1 MCDRCVPTSK
11 SFIIYGSILAY
22 FVPLLINIVTYALTM
37 RILFHNQKM
46 LLGHLSGAGSGHL
59 PRVYRL
65 HGGGGKAT
73 NNHPRDLH
81 LRSIDGQSLPSVP
94 CRLWPVATGNI
105 TGAVAVQR
113 SRQLTS
119 ASDEYSDTFT
129 TSGADVTVAHL
140 RYRNTCSVMGHL
152 VSSSLKEELN
162 DNIVDKRI
170 TLAVSEKAKIQLT
183 TLVAHQSSDE
193 ISEDGER
200 TFEDS
205 SDHVNCVIMSQG
217 QHTAATLQAASRA
230 RDTASQAS
238 PGRTAVQQH
247 PIVNTPQQETPRV
260 CVVTTSESES
270 SVITA
275 KSDVQLPSPS
285 LMYIDTADNDAYIQ
299 HVVHS
304 VIEHENISAHV
315 RQSVEDDIEN
325 VSSMKPIN
333 NAMPNIC
340 DDEDQLPA
348 IHLVSDTLLQSKPSQ
363 LSNCNGHSIGSH
375 TDISNQQHETE
386 VINGK
391 RNGGPTTHDL
401 VNSVSDEEP
410 AHVSLR
416 RYRSAWK
423 CLQRQLSV
431 RTPRSRNGVP
441 TAGDVN
447 KEQGQPSTDHKTSTS
462 SLADGRTSG
471 QRRGHHVNNRQHQRI
486 LQSSAAKNERKA
498 LKVRL
503 IKCSFSHV
511 CYPSTF
517 P

>member
-1 MCDRCVPTSK
+1 
-11 SFIIYGSILAY
+11 
-22 FVPLLINIVTYALTM
+22 
-37 RILFHNQKM
+37 M
-46 LLGHLSGAGSGHL
+46 LLGHLSGAGSEHL

-94 CRLWPVATGNI
+94 CRLWPVANGNI

-140 RYRNTCSVMGHL
+140 RYRNTSSVMMGRL

-162 DNIVDKRI
+162 DNIVDKRS

-217 QHTAATLQAASRA
+217 QHTAAALQAASRA
-230 RDTASQAS
+230 RDTASLAS

-260 CVVTTSESES
+260 RVVTASESES

-391 RNGGPTTHDL
+391 RNGGPTTRDL